1 MSRKRRFAAA
11 VSLAAVASMLA
22 AMPFGAGAESFTYEP
37 VQGADF
43 SFNKYLVVDE
53 NATVPK
59 ATFTYTIEPAGIET
73 KHLTGT
79 DVELYNGAAGAV
91 MKTTDPDAQFT
102 SESTT
107 STDAAGFT
115 DNKGASASINVLG
128 DMDGKKYATDS
139 VTVDVSA
146 CDFTEPGVYRYT
158 LTESDVTAPF
168 QMLTEKVR
176 TLDVYVQDKGTG
188 TAGELE
194 VTGYVL
200 YDKDMAAVAP
210 TNYSETDA
218 ETGIGYNTNENDT
231 ASGKKSSGFVNGYET
246 VDLTVT
252 KAVTGNQGS
261 KDKYFKFT
269 ITSNTTLEATDKFY
283 LTGSFEAAPTAT
295 AATKYDTAEM
305 AVTANSAVADGES
318 YYVTGE
324 TLNAGY
330 VIYMQA
336 NQDVTI
342 NGLPEGVS
350 YTVTEDPEDYTPTA
364 AISAGDT
371 KTGDASEEGTA
382 IALDGSAM
390 SDTFMKE
397 DTTIDY
403 TNNRQGTIPTGILLS
418 IAAPALIGVIVLG
431 AIIFLVVKGKRRST
445 EED

>member
-1 MSRKRRFAAA
+1 MFRKRRFAAA

-37 VQGADF
+37 VRGGDF

-115 DNKGASASINVLG
+115 DNKGTSASINVLG
-128 DMDGKKYATDS
+128 DMNGKKYATDS
-139 VTVDVSA
+139 VTVDFSA

-200 YDKDMAAVAP
+200 YDKDMAAEAP

-295 AATKYDTAEM
+295 AATKYETAEM

-371 KTGDASEEGTA
+371 KTGDAAEEGTA
-382 IALDGSAM
+382 IALDGNAM

>member
-139 VTVDVSA
+139 VTVDFSA

-283 LTGSFEAAPTAT
+283 LTGSFEAAT

>member
-22 AMPFGAGAESFTYEP
+22 AMPFGAGAESFTYAP
-37 VQGADF
+37 VHGGDF

-73 KHLTGT
+73 KHLTEA

-91 MKTTDPDAQFT
+91 MKTDNPDAQFT

-139 VTVDVSA
+139 VTVDFSA
-146 CDFTEPGVYRYT
+146 CEFTEPGVYRYK

-200 YDKDMAAVAP
+200 YDMDMAAAAP

-231 ASGKKSSGFVNGYET
+231 AGGKKSSGFVNGYET

-295 AATKYDTAEM
+295 AATKYETAEM
-305 AVTANSAVADGES
+305 AVTANGATANGES
-318 YYVTGE
+318 FYVTGE

-330 VIYMQA
+330 VIYMKA

-371 KTGDASEEGTA
+371 KTGDAAEEGTA
-382 IALDGSAM
+382 IALDGNAM

-418 IAAPALIGVIVLG
+418 IAAPALIGVLVLG
-431 AIIFLVVKGKRRST
+431 AIIFLVVKGKRRSA